1 MHAYWTSMLWS
12 IDSCQNV
19 VSATLYHLTLLRAG
33 CRPIEAKCLG
43 QVIRWQVTTFQMIT
57 GSSLIFFKKF
67 IWNMLCLC
75 AAQLKFD
82 FKRTSDAKIQPA
94 ITGKEDSWFWLFS
107 PWSRVGHAL
116 RPIFML
122 WLVKVWQASSCGIIY
137 TASWNLLKL
146 CQLQLT
152 EFVSIC
158 NVFNC
163 LFPLDVQ
170 NEIQLTLLNG

>member
-1 MHAYWTSMLWS
+1 
-12 IDSCQNV
+12 
-19 VSATLYHLTLLRAG
+19 
-33 CRPIEAKCLG
+33 
-43 QVIRWQVTTFQMIT
+43 
-57 GSSLIFFKKF
+57 
-67 IWNMLCLC
+67 MLCLC

-122 WLVKVWQASSCGIIY
+122 WLVKIWQASSCGIIY
-137 TASWNLLKL
+137 TVSWTLLKL
-146 CQLQLT
+146 CQLKLT